1 MEILTYFGYGSNM
14 LTVKLKS
21 RCCSVK
27 ILGVY
32 WTKDYTL
39 KFHKRSTD
47 GSGKGNMAPV
57 NGETDELYGI
67 VFTINKDDEVKL
79 DAAEGLGYGYKK
91 KSIKVTSEKTNESLM
106 ALTYYAAET
115 HIDDNLKPYRWYKT
129 QTLVGAKEHG
139 LPPHYIKEKIENV
152 NDKPCT
158 LTRWHCFHD
167 QELWKS

>member
-1 MEILTYFGYGSNM
+1 MERLTYFGYGSNM

-21 RCCSVK
+21 RCRSVK
-27 ILGVY
+27 IIGVY
-32 WTKDYTL
+32 WTKEYTL

-106 ALTYYAAET
+106 AWTYYAAET

-139 LPPHYIKEKIENV
+139 LPPRYIKEKIENV

>member
-67 VFTINKDDEVKL
+67 VFTINKDDEVK
-79 DAAEGLGYGYKK
+79 
-91 KSIKVTSEKTNESLM
+91 
-106 ALTYYAAET
+106 
-115 HIDDNLKPYRWYKT
+115 
-129 QTLVGAKEHG
+129 
-139 LPPHYIKEKIENV
+139 
-152 NDKPCT
+152 
-158 LTRWHCFHD
+158 
-167 QELWKS
+167 